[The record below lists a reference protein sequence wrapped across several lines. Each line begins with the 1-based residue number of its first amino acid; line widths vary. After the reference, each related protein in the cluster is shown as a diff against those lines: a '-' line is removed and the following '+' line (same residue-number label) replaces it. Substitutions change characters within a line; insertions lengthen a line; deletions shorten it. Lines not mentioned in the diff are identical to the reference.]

1 MRSGFQE
8 AVSLVRRGAREDEG
22 RTMFDLEK
30 RHLKSIDWPIVMILF
45 GLAVYSYIGIAG
57 SAAGVDKANQQM
69 LWYAIGFMLLIAT
82 LLFDYRLYYSM
93 SYVLYAIGIILLI
106 GVYQTEPINNA
117 TSWYRLPG
125 GVLFQPSEPM
135 KLFTIL
141 TVARYL
147 SNKADDPDR
156 FRYFYQLIPVG
167 LIVAVPMLMI
177 LVQPDLGSALV
188 YCSILATMLIVGGIR
203 LKHVLYLGTLVSSFF
218 GVMTLL
224 YFYKQSIF
232 FKIIKPYQW
241 DRIKFWLN
249 PDLEAMGR
257 GFQLKQSLIAIGSGQ
272 LFGKGIDTPTQ
283 ASFGWV
289 PVGESDFIFTVI
301 AEKLGFVGAGVLMIL
316 FFFLIYRMIRIAMEA
331 KDPFGSYVVAGV
343 VGMLTFQV
351 FENIGMTIQLMPI
364 TGLPLPF
371 ISYGGSSLLTNFLII
386 GVVLNIG
393 MRKDTL
399 RFD

>member
-1 MRSGFQE
+1 M
-8 AVSLVRRGAREDEG
+8 GAREGEET
-22 RTMFDLEK
+22 TMFDLEK
-30 RHLKSIDWPIVMILF
+30 RHLKSIDWPIVIILF
-45 GLAVYSYIGIAG
+45 GLAVYSYSGISG
-57 SAAGVDKANQQM
+57 SDKGIHMANQQM
-69 LWYAIGFMLLIAT
+69 IWYAIGFMVLFAT

-106 GVYQTEPINNA
+106 GVFQTTPINNA

-147 SNKADDPDR
+147 ANKADDPER

-167 LIVAVPMLMI
+167 LIIAVPLLLI

-188 YCSILATMLIVGGIR
+188 YCSILATMLLVGGIR
-203 LKHVLYLGTLVSSFF
+203 LKHVLYLGTLVGSFF
-218 GVMTLL
+218 GFMTYL
-224 YFYKQSIF
+224 YFFHQSIF
-232 FKIIKPYQW
+232 FKIFKPYQF

-249 PDLEAMGR
+249 PDLEPMGR

-272 LFGKGIDTPTQ
+272 LFGKGINTPTQ

-316 FFFLIYRMIRIAMEA
+316 FFFLIYRMIRIAMEV

-343 VGMLTFQV
+343 VGMFTFQI

-393 MRKDTL
+393 MRKDRL

>member
-1 MRSGFQE
+1 M
-8 AVSLVRRGAREDEG
+8 
-22 RTMFDLEK
+22 DLEK
-30 RHLKSIDWPIVMILF
+30 RHLKTIDWSILLILL
-45 GLAVYSYIGIAG
+45 GLCMFSYIGISG
-57 SAAGVDKANQQM
+57 SAAGVETANRQVF
-69 LWYAIGFMLLIAT
+69 WYLFGFIVLFIT
-82 LLFDYRLYYSM
+82 LLFDYRLYS
-93 SYVLYAIGIILLI
+93 SAAYVLYGIGIILLLA
-106 GVYQTEPINNA
+106 VLQTPAINNA
-117 TSWYRLPG
+117 HSWFDLGP
-125 GVLFQPSEPM
+125 VLFQPSEPM

-141 TVARYL
+141 TVARVL
-147 SNKADDPDR
+147 AKKADDPDR
-156 FRYFYQLIPVG
+156 YSRFAELIPVC
-167 LIVAVPMLMI
+167 LLVAVPLLLI
-177 LVQPDLGSALV
+177 LIQPDLGTSLV
-188 YCSILATMLIVGGIR
+188 FTGMLATMLIAGGIR
-203 LKHVLYLGTLVSSFF
+203 LKHVLAMGSLVGGFF
-218 GVMTLL
+218 AFMTLL
-224 YFYKQSIF
+224 YHYKQHLF

-241 DRIKFWLN
+241 DRIVYWLN

-272 LFGKGIDTPTQ
+272 LFGKGVNTPTQ

-301 AEKLGFVGAGVLMIL
+301 AEKMGFIGAGLLMIL

-343 VGMLTFQV
+343 VGMLTFQI

-364 TGLPLPF
+364 TGIPLPF

-393 MRKDTL
+393 MRKDKL

>member
-1 MRSGFQE
+1 M
-8 AVSLVRRGAREDEG
+8 
-22 RTMFDLEK
+22 DLEK
-30 RHLKSIDWPIVMILF
+30 RHLKTVDWTIIMILL
-45 GLAVYSYIGIAG
+45 GLGIFSYLGISG
-57 SAAGVDKANQQM
+57 SAAGVEKAHQQVI
-69 LWYAIGFMLLIAT
+69 WYIVGFAVLIGT
-82 LLFDYRLYYSM
+82 LLFDYRLFYNM
-93 SYVLYAIGIILLI
+93 SYVLYVIGLILLI
-106 GVYQTEPINNA
+106 GVFQTKPINNT
-117 TSWYRLPG
+117 TSWYDLGP
-125 GVLFQPSEPM
+125 VLLQPSEPM

-141 TVARYL
+141 TVARFMA
-147 SNKADDPDR
+147 KRADDPDR
-156 FRYFYQLIPVG
+156 FHYFYQLIPVAMLVG
-167 LIVAVPMLMI
+167 VPLLLILI
-177 LVQPDLGSALV
+177 QPDLGTALV
-188 YCSILATMLIVGGIR
+188 YTGMLATMLVVGGIR
-203 LKHVLYLGTLVSSFF
+203 LKHVLYVAGLIASFF
-218 GVMTLL
+218 AGMTLL
-224 YFYKQSIF
+224 YQYKQDIF

-241 DRIKFWLN
+241 DRIIFWMN

-301 AEKLGFVGAGVLMIL
+301 AEKLGFVGAGLLMIL

-364 TGLPLPF
+364 TGIPLPF
-371 ISYGGSSLLTNFLII
+371 ISYGGSSLITNFLII
-386 GVVLNIG
+386 GVVVNIG
-393 MRKDTL
+393 MRKDKL

>member
-1 MRSGFQE
+1 M
-8 AVSLVRRGAREDEG
+8 
-22 RTMFDLEK
+22 DLEK
-30 RHLKSIDWPIVMILF
+30 RHLKQIDWAILVILL
-45 GLAVYSYIGIAG
+45 GLCAFSYIGISG
-57 SAAGVDKANQQM
+57 SAKGVDAAMKQV
-69 LWYAIGFMLLIAT
+69 LWYSIGFVVLAVT
-82 LLFDYRLYYSM
+82 LLFDYRLYHSLA
-93 SYVLYAIGIILLI
+93 YVFYAIGIILLI
-106 GVYQTEPINNA
+106 GVFETKPINNA
-117 TSWYRLPG
+117 TSWYNL
-125 GVLFQPSEPM
+125 GVILFQPSEPM

-141 TVARYL
+141 AVARL
-147 SNKADDPDR
+147 LAKHAEDNNR
-156 FRYFYQLIPVG
+156 FYYFYQLIPVG
-167 LIVAVPMLMI
+167 LIVAVPLLLI

-188 YCSILATMLIVGGIR
+188 YCGILVTMLIVGGIR
-203 LKHVLYLGTLVSSFF
+203 LKHVLYLGTLVVSFF
-218 GVMTLL
+218 GAMALI
-224 YFYKQSIF
+224 YMYKQPLF

-241 DRIKFWLN
+241 DRIVFWLD
-249 PDLEAMGR
+249 PDLEATGK

-272 LFGKGIDTPTQ
+272 LLGKGVNTPTQ

-301 AEKLGFVGAGVLMIL
+301 AEKLGFVGAGLLMIL

-371 ISYGGSSLLTNFLII
+371 ISYGGSSLLTNFLIM

-393 MRKDTL
+393 MRKDKL